1 MDSICHILAAVWA
14 TVCTLLRV
22 HWLSLKCKSRIDS
35 YFFILFLLQTI
46 REVFVPLLVCQATPE
61 ASEAL
66 KFCAQTLDMVS
77 AKRFLFT
84 QYRKL
89 EKNLVSKLNAQHY

>member
-1 MDSICHILAAVWA
+1 MIN
-14 TVCTLLRV
+14 
-22 HWLSLKCKSRIDS
+22 SL
-35 YFFILFLLQTI
+35 LLQTI

-84 QYRKL
+84 QCGKIQCLKYFIGL
-89 EKNLVSKLNAQHY
+89 QNLNA

>member
-14 TVCTLLRV
+14 IVCTLLRV
-22 HWLSLKCKSRIDS
+22 QWLSLKYKSRIDS
-35 YFFILFLLQTI
+35 YLFIFLLQTI

-77 AKRFLFT
+77 AK
-84 QYRKL
+84 
-89 EKNLVSKLNAQHY
+89 